1 MTITA
6 NTTINDV
13 FNETSN
19 AMEVLVKHVGEM
31 RVNRGLSMVTNWSI
45 KQVADYLGWNQDQI
59 EALLKDLNEG

>member
-13 FNETSN
+13 FNETTN